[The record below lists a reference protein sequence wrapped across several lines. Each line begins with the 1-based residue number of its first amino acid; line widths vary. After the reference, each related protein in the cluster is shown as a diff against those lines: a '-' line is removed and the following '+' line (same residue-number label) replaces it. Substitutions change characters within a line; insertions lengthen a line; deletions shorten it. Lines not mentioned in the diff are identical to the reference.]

1 MTKPAVSGETPER
14 AAQPCLNQKGGGQ
27 TRLTPLLRIAAR
39 WLLGPRKTS
48 HRSGMRFG
56 AIGIAAGIVAL
67 IVVLSVM
74 NGLQRQYIDSLLE
87 TTSFHVRVTV
97 DSGHLA
103 EVVRALESNGLVR
116 SVTPFHETNLLASAD
131 RLGRQTVVRVM
142 WISPADAARDTGF
155 CGALRVSSAYVQ
167 KSLETGMLMGAE
179 AARALGVADGSALTL
194 RGAFVSPDEGIQ
206 QYSIEAP
213 VSSLFKS
220 GYYELDAGLAVLDP
234 ARFGNSAI
242 LAQPPTLGVKL
253 KDPNKAEELA
263 SSLAREEGVQRAE
276 SWNEYNRSFFSA
288 LRTEKIV
295 MFFLVSIIFAV
306 VAINIHYSMRRN
318 IARKARDLA
327 ILSAFG
333 VSNKS
338 ISTIFI
344 FEGLLIGTAGALL
357 GIGIGIPVAR
367 NVDAIINAVIGVLEW
382 FISLAQRIGLLA
394 RVPDLRIFSPS
405 VFYIDGIPSHI
416 MSSDIALIAIFA
428 IVFPVLAVRLAYR
441 RYRTASP
448 LEVLR
453 SE

>member
-1 MTKPAVSGETPER
+1 MTKTAGCDETRDQAALVRENQRR
-14 AAQPCLNQKGGGQ
+14 AKTKCI
-27 TRLTPLLRIAAR
+27 PLLSIAVR

-67 IVVLSVM
+67 IVVMSVM

-87 TTSFHVRVTV
+87 TTSFHLRVIV
-97 DSGHLA
+97 DSAHVA
-103 EVVRALESNGLVR
+103 AITRTLESNDLVR
-116 SVTPFHETNLLASAD
+116 SVTPFHETNLLVNAD
-131 RLGRQTVVRVM
+131 SLGKQAVLRVM
-142 WISPADAARDTGF
+142 WITPQDASRDTGF
-155 CGALRVSSAYVQ
+155 CGALRVSAAYVL
-167 KSLETGMLMGAE
+167 KSLESGILIGAE
-179 AARALGVADGSALTL
+179 AARILRVSDGSPLTL
-194 RGAFVSPDEGIQ
+194 RGAAVHPDEGIQ

-213 VSSLFKS
+213 VSGLFKS

-234 ARFGNSAI
+234 SRFGRREI
-242 LAQPPTLGVKL
+242 LGQSLTLGVKL
-253 KDPNKAEELA
+253 KNPNRSAELA
-263 SSLAREEGVQRAE
+263 SELAHKEGIQRVE

-333 VSNKS
+333 ASKTS
-338 ISTIFI
+338 ISTIFT
-344 FEGLLIGTAGALL
+344 FEGLLMGTFGALL

-367 NVDAIINAVIGVLEW
+367 HVDTIINAAIGALEW
-382 FISLAQRIGLLA
+382 LLSLVQRAGLLA

-416 MSSDIALIAIFA
+416 MSSDIAIIAIFA

>member
-1 MTKPAVSGETPER
+1 MMNSNGSRKSPGRIAPTSS
-14 AAQPCLNQKGGGQ
+14 NQRGGQ
-27 TRLTPLLRIAAR
+27 TKLMPLLSIAAR

-67 IVVLSVM
+67 IVVMSVM

-97 DSGHLA
+97 DSSHLA
-103 EVVRALESNGLVR
+103 AVMYALKSNSLVR
-116 SVTPFHETNLLASAD
+116 SVTPFYETNLLANTESI
-131 RLGRQTVVRVM
+131 GRQAVVRVM
-142 WISPADAARDTGF
+142 WISPGDAARDTGF
-155 CGALRVSSAYVQ
+155 CRALHMNPAHVQ
-167 KSLETGMLMGAE
+167 KSLEGGMLMGAE
-179 AARALGVADGSALTL
+179 AARVLGVVDGSTLSL

-220 GYYELDAGLAVLDP
+220 GYYELDAGLAMLDP
-234 ARFGNSAI
+234 GRFGKTAI
-242 LAQPPTLGVKL
+242 FAHAPTLGVKL
-253 KDPNKAEELA
+253 KDPNRAEELA
-263 SSLAREEGVQRAE
+263 SAFAHKQGVQGVE

-333 VSNKS
+333 ASKRA
-338 ISTIFI
+338 ISAIFT
-344 FEGLLIGTAGALL
+344 FEGLLIGALGALF
-357 GIGIGIPVAR
+357 GIGIGVPVAR
-367 NVDAIINAVIGVLEW
+367 NVDAIINAVIGALEW
-382 FISLAQRIGLLA
+382 ILSLVRRFGLIA

-416 MSSDIALIAIFA
+416 MSSDIAIIAIFA